1 MYCPQCGTQTEQQTK
16 FCKACGLK
24 LSDHARLLEEPREAE
39 RMSEAQVRREK
50 QLMTGTILTTVA
62 LFDLMLF
69 FVIFAA
75 TTLPFVARPQFL
87 PSLLMLISFL
97 AGSLIPGGIGVAK
110 LVRSG
115 FFKNLRERQLRY
127 ELALI
132 EQKRKA
138 LEAGAEGTTLDITLS
153 PRPAEAVSI
162 TERTTRELQG
172 APMTTRK
179 IKGE

>member
-24 LSDHARLLEEPREAE
+24 LTDHARLLEEPREAE

-50 QLMTGTILTTVA
+50 QLMIGVILTIVS
-62 LFDLMLF
+62 LSDLLLF
-69 FVIFAA
+69 FIIFAA
-75 TTLPFVARPQFL
+75 TTLPFVSRSQLL
-87 PSLLMLISFL
+87 PGLLMLVSFL
-97 AGSLIPGGIGVAK
+97 AGALIPGGIGVAK

-138 LEAGAEGTTLDITLS
+138 LEASAESAAPDINVL
-153 PRPAEAVSI
+153 PRPAEAISI

-172 APMTTRK
+172 APVTTRK